1 MKIPFQTSVLMSA
14 PQLKA
19 LRNEVKGK
27 DKGKQRE
34 QSKHVTGLIVI
45 LIRFCFK
52 NRAREGIK
60 PSESKCCFWQTEQ
73 WL

>member
-34 QSKHVTGLIVI
+34 QSKH
-45 LIRFCFK
+45 C
-52 NRAREGIK
+52 NRLNRD
-60 PSESKCCFWQTEQ
+60 PD
-73 WL
+73 